1 MIALHPPP
9 ERRAARLNPRTESII
24 MKLVQNSLRLP
35 TLLSSAA
42 AVTLLATATI
52 TPASA
57 QGAPDQL
64 RYLDPPKSAN
74 VAVAPA
80 DQHNVRNAYA
90 RVHLKKPVSHQ

>member
-1 MIALHPPP
+1 ML
-9 ERRAARLNPRTESII
+9 
-24 MKLVQNSLRLP
+24 KLVQNSLRLP
-35 TLLSSAA
+35 TLVGSAA
-42 AVTLLATATI
+42 AIALLATAAI
-52 TPASA
+52 APASA

-90 RVHLKKPVSHQ
+90 RVHIKKPVSHQ

>member
-1 MIALHPPP
+1 ML
-9 ERRAARLNPRTESII
+9 
-24 MKLVQNSLRLP
+24 KLVQNSLRLP
-35 TLLSSAA
+35 TLVCSAA
-42 AVTLLATATI
+42 AIALLATAAI
-52 TPASA
+52 APASA

-90 RVHLKKPVSHQ
+90 RVHIKKPAANQ

>member
-1 MIALHPPP
+1 ML
-9 ERRAARLNPRTESII
+9 
-24 MKLVQNSLRLP
+24 KLVQNSLRLP
-35 TLLSSAA
+35 ALLGSAA
-42 AVTLLATATI
+42 AIALLATATLA
-52 TPASA
+52 PASA

-90 RVHLKKPVSHQ
+90 RVHIKKPAANQ